1 MAVIDRLIN
10 GSLYDH
16 RTAVRRFSSG
26 AAFSEVRVSFVPS
39 IMPIATII
47 HRTMKTF
54 VNKKLPEQ
62 WAIIVLHLC
71 INLF

>member
-1 MAVIDRLIN
+1 MVVVDRLIN

-16 RTAVRRFSSG
+16 HTAVRRFSSG

-47 HRTMKTF
+47 HRTTKTV
-54 VNKKLPEQ
+54 VNNKLPKQ
-62 WAIIVLHLC
+62 WVMFKVSL
-71 INLF
+71 NKGKF